1 MSARSPPRR
10 PMTDVA
16 APAAAR
22 IDPVRL
28 ILAALFVV
36 VASGYVWL
44 QYGHISMSLVVAAA
58 FGAYMAMNIGANDVA
73 NNVGPAVGARAM
85 SLALAIGIA
94 AVFEAAGAIIAGGEV
109 VGTIKGGIIDPER
122 IADTQVFVWLM
133 MAALL
138 AAALWLN
145 LATAIGA
152 PVSTTHSIVGAVLG
166 SGIAAAG
173 WGIANWGTMGSIV
186 ASWVVSPVLGGVIAA
201 GLLFLIKR
209 RITYQSD
216 LVEAARRMVPL
227 LLALMAWSFVT
238 YLCIKGLGALV
249 KLKIVPALGVGA
261 VAAAI
266 TFFWVKA
273 RIGRR
278 AASMDN
284 HRDSVNRLFTLP
296 LMAAAALLS
305 FAHGSNDVANAIGP
319 LAAINDALLSEG
331 VHGKV
336 AVPLWVMLLGALGL
350 AIGLAL
356 YGPRLIRTVGDEI
369 TEIDPMR
376 AWCIAMA
383 ATLTVIVASQLG
395 LPVSTTHVT
404 IGAVFGVGFLRE
416 YLKANYQRII
426 AEIEAHHT
434 AHETEK
440 HEVEAFFARFEAASR
455 DEKSRMLKE
464 LKRQSKAGQTPISKR
479 ERKELRRFHKQAL
492 VKRSIM
498 LKVVAAWI
506 ITVPASALMSA
517 AIFLMIRGAVG

>member
-1 MSARSPPRR
+1 
-10 PMTDVA
+10 MTADA
-16 APAAAR
+16 TPAAR
-22 IDPVRL
+22 IDPLRL
-28 ILAALFVV
+28 VLAALFVV
-36 VASGYVWL
+36 VSSAYVWL

-85 SLALAIGIA
+85 SLATAIGIA

-109 VGTIKGGIIDPER
+109 VGTIKGGIINPADIGDPR
-122 IADTQVFVWLM
+122 VFVWLM

-152 PVSTTHSIVGAVLG
+152 PVSTTHSIVGGVLG
-166 SGIAAAG
+166 GGIAAGG
-173 WGIANWGTMGSIV
+173 WGIANWGTLGGIA
-186 ASWVVSPVLGGVIAA
+186 ASWVVSPVLGGLIAA
-201 GLLFLIKR
+201 ALLYLIKR
-209 RITYQSD
+209 RITYRGD
-216 LVEAARRMVPL
+216 LVEAARKTVPL
-227 LLALMAWSFVT
+227 LLGLMAWSFAT
-238 YLCIKGLGALV
+238 YLCIKGLGALL
-249 KLKIVPALGVGA
+249 KLSIGPALGVGA
-261 VAAAI
+261 IAGALTWA
-266 TFFWVKA
+266 WV
-273 RIGRR
+273 RSWIGRR
-278 AASMDN
+278 SGQLDN
-284 HRDSVNRLFTLP
+284 DRDAVNRLFTLP

-319 LAAINDALLSEG
+319 LAAINDALLHQG
-331 VHGKV
+331 VQGKV

-350 AIGLAL
+350 AVGLAL
-356 YGPRLIRTVGDEI
+356 YGPRLIRTVGSEI

-395 LPVSTTHVT
+395 LPISTTHVT

-426 AEIEAHHT
+426 ADIEAHH
-434 AHETEK
+434 AANDAEQ
-440 HEVEAFFARFEAASR
+440 HEVEAFLSRFEAAPR

-464 LKRQSKAGQTPISKR
+464 LKKQGKAGLTPISKQ
-479 ERKELRRFHKQAL
+479 ERKELRRYHKQAL

-506 ITVPASALMSA
+506 ITVPASALMA
-517 AIFLMIRGAVG
+517 AGIFFMIRGAVG

>member
-1 MSARSPPRR
+1 MPEP
-10 PMTDVA
+10 A
-16 APAAAR
+16 APVR

-28 ILAALFVV
+28 ILAVLFV
-36 VASGYVWL
+36 ALSSGYVWI

-85 SLALAIGIA
+85 SLAMAIGIA
-94 AVFEAAGAIIAGGEV
+94 ALFEAAGAIIAGGEV
-109 VGTIKGGIIDPER
+109 VGTIKGGIIDPAR
-122 IADTQVFVWLM
+122 IADARVFVWLM

-145 LATAIGA
+145 LATAFGA

-166 SGIAAAG
+166 AGITAAG
-173 WGIANWGTMGSIV
+173 WEIANWSTMGSIV
-186 ASWVVSPVLGGVIAA
+186 ASWVVSPLLGGVIAA
-201 GLLFLIKR
+201 GLLYLIKH

-216 LVEAARRMVPL
+216 LIEAARRMVPL
-227 LLALMAWSFVT
+227 LLALMAWSFLT
-238 YLCIKGLGALV
+238 YLCIKGLGALL
-249 KLKIVPALGVGA
+249 KLSIGPALGVGA
-261 VAAAI
+261 LGGVL
-266 TFFWVKA
+266 TFCWVRL

-278 AASMDN
+278 ATALDN

-296 LMAAAALLS
+296 LLAAAALLS

-350 AIGLAL
+350 AVGLAL

-426 AEIEAHHT
+426 AEIEAHHA

-455 DEKSRMLKE
+455 DEKSRMLKA
-464 LKRQSKAGQTPISKR
+464 LKRQSKAGLSPISR
-479 ERKELRRFHKQAL
+479 QERKDLRRFHKKVL

-506 ITVPASALMSA
+506 ITVPASALLA
-517 AIFLMIRGAVG
+517 AGIFLVIRGSAG